1 MKDPSVWNSHSM
13 SAAVPTLKPRKS
25 PVQAR
30 SAVTIE
36 ALHIAT
42 IQVLTQQGLSRCT
55 TTRIAG
61 RAGTSV
67 GSLYQ
72 YYPNRDAL
80 LAAVLE
86 KHLNDVSSAVER
98 VCREARGKPVG
109 EMASA
114 LVGAFLAAKLGEP
127 EKSKALY
134 AVAEERGGAELAT
147 RMRSRMVAAIAALL
161 ASAPDAHF
169 DDPTVTSM
177 FVLAALV
184 GPVRSLL
191 EGHAP
196 AEFEASLEKQLVLLL
211 ASYLQA
217 HRSLPSASQDN
228 SRKPGLISDSAA

>member
-13 SAAVPTLKPRKS
+13 SAAAPTLKPRKS

-30 SAVTIE
+30 SALTIE
-36 ALHIAT
+36 TLHIAT
-42 IQVLTQQGLSRCT
+42 VQVLTQQGLSRCT
-55 TTRIAG
+55 TTRIAA
-61 RAGTSV
+61 RAGMSV

-86 KHLNDVSSAVER
+86 KHLDGVSNAVER
-98 VCREARGKPVG
+98 ACREARGKPVG

-114 LVGAFLAAKLGEP
+114 LVGAFLAAKLGDP

-134 AVAEERGGAELAT
+134 AVAGARGGAELAARVHK
-147 RMRSRMVAAIAALL
+147 RMAAAVAALL

-169 DDPTVTSM
+169 DDPAVTST
-177 FVLAALV
+177 FALAALV

-191 EGHAP
+191 EGHAT
-196 AEFEASLEKQLVLLL
+196 AEFEASLERQLVLLL

-217 HRSLPSASQDN
+217 HQPRLPAGQRN